1 MRNISTYLAATL
13 ALSATALTG
22 IYAPSIAAQEEGTGG
37 RCVPIAERGERQYG
51 CYIIGREPVGSLPSG
66 EVYWHIE
73 RFPGLAS
80 AKAAAG
86 QRSAA
91 VQAFGEAWLVT
102 IEQQGWRSQD
112 GERIAEIGP
121 LPVQAAEAFT
131 AQYMEV
137 TFRPGMKSGIAA
149 RHGPEAWH
157 TLSGESCI
165 ETPEGTSLGRA
176 GGDPVIL
183 DPGVPLQVTATGS
196 EERRSL
202 VLVLHDASKPPA
214 MPVADWQPEGL
225 CDRLLTQTGM
235 EQLVSNSRGTAKASL
250 VTGRYPPA
258 DQCCY
263 Q

>member
-1 MRNISTYLAATL
+1 MRNIKTYFSATF
-13 ALSATALTG
+13 ALSAIAL
-22 IYAPSIAAQEEGTGG
+22 AAMSVPSIAAQEEGTGG

-51 CYIIGREPVGSLPSG
+51 CYIISREPVGALSSG
-66 EVYWHIE
+66 DVYWHIE
-73 RFPGLAS
+73 SFADLAS

-86 QRSAA
+86 PRSAA
-91 VQAFGEAWLVT
+91 VEAFGDAWLVT
-102 IEQQGWRSQD
+102 IEQKGWSTEA
-112 GERIAEIGP
+112 GERVAEIGP
-121 LPVQAAEAFT
+121 LPVQPAEAFI

-165 ETPEGTSLGRA
+165 ETPAGTSLGRA

-183 DPGVPLQVTATGS
+183 EPGVPLQVTATGS

-214 MPVADWQPEGL
+214 MPADWRPAGL
-225 CDRLLTQTGM
+225 CDRLLTPNVVQ
-235 EQLVSNSRGTAKASL
+235 QPNS
-250 VTGRYPPA
+250 TGRATGQAPFVIGRYRPA
-258 DQCCY
+258 DQCCVE
-263 Q
+263 

>member
-1 MRNISTYLAATL
+1 MQNMKTYFSAAV
-13 ALSATALTG
+13 ALSAIA
-22 IYAPSIAAQEEGTGG
+22 IAAISAPSIAAQEEGTGG

-51 CYIIGREPVGSLPSG
+51 CYVIGREAVGALSSG
-66 EVYWHIE
+66 DVYWHIE
-73 RFPGLAS
+73 RFADLAS
-80 AKAAAG
+80 ARNAAG
-86 QRSAA
+86 PRSAA
-91 VQAFGEAWLVT
+91 VEAFGDAWLVT
-102 IEQQGWRSQD
+102 IEQRGWRSEG
-112 GERIAEIGP
+112 GEPVAEIGP
-121 LPVQAAEAFT
+121 LPVQPAEAFT

-176 GGDPVIL
+176 GGVPVIL

-202 VLVLHDASKPPA
+202 VLVLHDASRPPA
-214 MPVADWQPEGL
+214 MPVADWQPRGL
-225 CDRLLTQTGM
+225 CDRFLTQAAAEEPISGSLATDRAA
-235 EQLVSNSRGTAKASL
+235 LVI
-250 VTGRYPPA
+250 GRYRPA